1 MVMAT
6 GFVAPGPV
14 GSSGSRDGTCVSQLA
29 GRFFTTEPPGKPL
42 ILVDFVTM
50 ACLAGEPPPFLLR
63 RVLAVPRL
71 SIAGRAGFPPG
82 PRRHPVRSRVSRH
95 LHAASLRRARGGA
108 RLEGGRADR
117 YPGYLVGA
125 QAATRVFFSM
135 FSCFLKFL

>member
-1 MVMAT
+1 MVVAT

-29 GRFFTTEPPGKPL
+29 GRFFTTEPPRKPL

-63 RVLAVPRL
+63 RVLAAPRL

-82 PRRHPVRSRVSRH
+82 PRRHPVRRQ
-95 LHAASLRRARGGA
+95 LAARTGRGASGGGPGGQIPRLPRGGA
-108 RLEGGRADR
+108 GSD
-117 YPGYLVGA
+117 
-125 QAATRVFFSM
+125 
-135 FSCFLKFL
+135 SCFLLYV

>member
-1 MVMAT
+1 MDVAT
-6 GFVAPGPV
+6 GFVAPGPL

-29 GRFFTTEPPGKPL
+29 GRFFTNEPPGKPL
-42 ILVDFVTM
+42 ILVDLVTT

-82 PRRHPVRSRVSRH
+82 PRRHPVRSRVSAPPRR
-95 LHAASLRRARGGA
+95 SLPRARGGA
-108 RLEGGRADR
+108 RLEAGRADR
-117 YPGYLVGA
+117 YRGNLVGV